1 MKHLQSFKSL
11 ALAGCVVMGLAFQ
24 SCENN
29 DDNTDTRV
37 EDFASFTV
45 SDQTLSADN
54 KLTIAQAT
62 FPEDGWIVIHP
73 DNGSDAPDQSTN
85 LNEPLLVSE
94 AIATDIEVT
103 LKDDVTIEDE
113 QKLWVVLYK
122 DDGTL
127 GTFEYDGQ
135 NGLDMPYMNDD
146 NQLLTA
152 SFIVNVDAEANAT
165 GSFTAEDQDI
175 EDNTL
180 IVSEVTVDQD
190 SWVVVHAD
198 NGEDGPVVP
207 EIISEPVFLEAGT
220 YNDVEVSL
228 NNSANIKEN
237 DKLWI
242 MLHSDS
248 GVSGEYE
255 FDGENGLDLPIEDAE
270 GNVVTSSIT
279 ALTVEAVASFEA
291 ADQVISQN
299 TVIVS
304 SATFNQDGWIVIHKD
319 NGMGGPVVPE
329 IVSEPKYGEAGT
341 ATDVEVQLD
350 DDYSFTD
357 GETLWVM
364 LHTDNGVE
372 AVYEFDGNNGLD
384 TPILDD
390 AGNAVTSAI
399 VISAASVTAVDQT
412 VTEGK
417 VMIDEVVAAV
427 DGWIVIHNDDGMGNM
442 VLPDI
447 IGKAKVT
454 AGVNSNVEI
463 TLDEGVNITSGQK
476 LFAMLHIDGENP
488 DEYNFPGA
496 DIPEVFGFAGDNANV
511 IVTEITVQ

>member
-1 MKHLQSFKSL
+1 MKHLQSFRSL

-24 SCENN
+24 SCSEN

-135 NGLDMPYMNDD
+135 SGLDMPYMNDD

-152 SFIVNVDAEANAT
+152 SFIVNVDAEAS

-180 IVSEVTVDQD
+180 IVSSVTVDQN

-220 YNDVEVSL
+220 HNDVEVTL

-242 MLHSDS
+242 MLHADTGASA
-248 GVSGEYE
+248 EYE

-270 GNVVTSSIT
+270 GNIVTSSIT

-299 TVIVS
+299 TVVVS
-304 SATFNQDGWIVIHKD
+304 SASFNQDGWIVIHKD
-319 NGMGGPVVPE
+319 NGNGGPVVPE
-329 IVSEPKYGEAGT
+329 IVSEPTYVEAGT

-350 DDYSFTD
+350 ADYSFTD

-364 LHTDNGVE
+364 LHTDTGAE
-372 AVYEFDGNNGLD
+372 AVYEFDGNNGMD
-384 TPILDD
+384 TPILD
-390 AGNAVTSAI
+390 AEGNVVTSAV
-399 VISAASVTAVDQT
+399 VISAASVTAADQA
-412 VTEGK
+412 VTEGT
-417 VMIDEVVAAV
+417 VVIDEVVAAV
-427 DGWIVIHNDDGMGNM
+427 DGWIVIHNEDGMGNIT
-442 VLPDI
+442 LPGI

-454 AGVNSNVEI
+454 AGVNTDVEI
-463 TLDEGVNITSGQK
+463 ELDESVNITSGQK
-476 LFAMLHIDGENP
+476 LFAMLHIEGENP

-496 DIPEVFGFAGDNANV
+496 DIPEVFGFAVDNANV